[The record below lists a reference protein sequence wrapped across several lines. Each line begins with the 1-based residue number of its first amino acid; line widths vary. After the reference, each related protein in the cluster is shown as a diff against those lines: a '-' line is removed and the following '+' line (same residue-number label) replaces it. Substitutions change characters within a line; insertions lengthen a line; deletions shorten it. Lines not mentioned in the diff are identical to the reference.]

1 MAVSSQPA
9 RLGESNWTQD
19 NGCDPSAGERRPPDS
34 RRVRAAVRSRCP
46 GSGRPSWSKERFTC
60 PHRSDTGGT
69 ATRIPGWLPGWEY
82 ETDTLGVEAGD
93 NGSIRLDLDND
104 ADYRG
109 GVTCLYDT
117 QLLGACL
124 HASESGGRYS
134 PWGRQGHARGTNRPP
149 SHRAPGGVGGCRLC
163 QPSLFQQGVV
173 GAFAQGFGSL
183 TSDFGVGKGQ
193 DRGC

>member
-1 MAVSSQPA
+1 M
-9 RLGESNWTQD
+9 
-19 NGCDPSAGERRPPDS
+19 
-34 RRVRAAVRSRCP
+34 RCP
-46 GSGRPSWSKERFTC
+46 SSRRPSWSKERFTC

-117 QLLGACL
+117 QLLGECL
-124 HASESGGRYS
+124 HASESGGRYRPGAVRGMPEVPIAPPATGPPEGWAPVGFVS
-134 PWGRQGHARGTNRPP
+134 PASFNRGLWARLLRVLGP
-149 SHRAPGGVGGCRLC
+149 
-163 QPSLFQQGVV
+163 
-173 GAFAQGFGSL
+173 
-183 TSDFGVGKGQ
+183 
-193 DRGC
+193 